1 VEEIRYAGIELKKID
16 GPSPPFFSTRLKST
30 SLKMSTITSTMDF
43 TVEMLKKL
51 SELTARIEALQEM
64 VRTNQGGKIPKTKA
78 KKEKDPNA
86 PPREVSAGVKAWQE
100 FNSKVDALLKE
111 NSLTLQAGE
120 GKQFTS
126 SLKKL
131 KGYEWADEDILEQ
144 RRAWVKPEKA
154 DKAEV
159 IEVES
164 VTSAVEAVAEATL
177 TPKKSG
183 RPKMTDDEKAA
194 AKAKREA
201 EPKKIGAA
209 PGAPKKAAKN
219 AWAEDDVIKELDAH
233 LAE

>member
-1 VEEIRYAGIELKKID
+1 
-16 GPSPPFFSTRLKST
+16 
-30 SLKMSTITSTMDF
+30 MDF
-43 TVEMLKKL
+43 TVEMLNKL

-64 VRTNQGGKIPKTKA
+64 VRANHGGKIPKKA

-154 DKAEV
+154 DRAEV
-159 IEVES
+159 IEVAS
-164 VTSAVEAVAEATL
+164 VTSAVEITPAEATL
-177 TPKKSG
+177 TTPKKSG
-183 RPKMTDDEKAA
+183 RPKMTDEEKAV
-194 AKAKREA
+194 AKAKRDA

-209 PGAPKKAAKN
+209 PGAPKKAVKK

>member
-1 VEEIRYAGIELKKID
+1 
-16 GPSPPFFSTRLKST
+16 
-30 SLKMSTITSTMDF
+30 MSSITATMDF
-43 TVEMLKKL
+43 TIEMLNKL
-51 SELTARIEALQEM
+51 SELTARIETLQEM
-64 VRTNQGGKIPKTKA
+64 VRANHGGKIEKPKKA

-144 RRAWVKPEKA
+144 RRAWVKPEKEVTSV
-154 DKAEV
+154 AEV
-159 IEVES
+159 KEVAS
-164 VTSAVEAVAEATL
+164 VTSAVEAAPAVELT

-183 RPKMTDDEKAA
+183 RPKMTDEEKAA

-209 PGAPKKAAKN
+209 PGAPKKAVKK

>member
-1 VEEIRYAGIELKKID
+1 M
-16 GPSPPFFSTRLKST
+16 S
-30 SLKMSTITSTMDF
+30 SLTNTMDF
-43 TVEMLKKL
+43 TVEMLNKL

-64 VRTNQGGKIPKTKA
+64 VRANQGGKIPKKA

-86 PPREVSAGVKAWQE
+86 PPRELSPGVKAWQE

-159 IEVES
+159 IEVAS
-164 VTSAVEAVAEATL
+164 VTSAVEAPAAEAV

-209 PGAPKKAAKN
+209 PGAPKKASKK

>member
-1 VEEIRYAGIELKKID
+1 M
-16 GPSPPFFSTRLKST
+16 ST
-30 SLKMSTITSTMDF
+30 SLTNTMDF
-43 TVEMLKKL
+43 TVEMLNKL

-64 VRTNQGGKIPKTKA
+64 VRANHGGEIPKAKKA

-86 PPREVSAGVKAWQE
+86 PPKEVSAGVKAWQE

-111 NSLTLQAGE
+111 NGLTLQAGE

-126 SLKKL
+126 SLKSL

-144 RRAWVKPEKA
+144 RRAWVKPDKTQKA
-154 DKAEV
+154 KKAEAA
-159 IEVES
+159 S
-164 VTSAVEAVAEATL
+164 VASVAEVTEVTEEVVPATL

-183 RPKMTDDEKAA
+183 RPKMTDEEKAA
-194 AKAKREA
+194 AKAKRDA
-201 EPKKIGAA
+201 QPKKIGAA
-209 PGAPKKAAKN
+209 PGAPKKAAEPKK

>member
-1 VEEIRYAGIELKKID
+1 
-16 GPSPPFFSTRLKST
+16 
-30 SLKMSTITSTMDF
+30 MDF
-43 TVEMLKKL
+43 TVEMLNKL
-51 SELTARIEALQEM
+51 SEMAARIEALQEM
-64 VRTNQGGKIPKTKA
+64 VRANHGGEIPKKAKKA

-131 KGYEWADEDILEQ
+131 KGYDWADEDILEQ
-144 RRAWVKPEKA
+144 RRAWVKPEKEVTSV
-154 DKAEV
+154 AEV
-159 IEVES
+159 KEVAS
-164 VTSAVEAVAEATL
+164 VTSAVEIATAELT

-183 RPKMTDDEKAA
+183 RPKMTDEEKAA

-209 PGAPKKAAKN
+209 PGAPKKAVKK